1 MPAFRPYLIMG
12 LSNHAEPTICQAS
25 VGLIGD
31 ICRALGP
38 KVLPFCDDIMR
49 LLLETLGNNG
59 VERKVKPQ
67 ILAVFGD
74 MALAIGPEFKK
85 YLESVL
91 LMLHQASQA
100 NIDRVI

>member
-1 MPAFRPYLIMG
+1 M
-12 LSNHAEPTICQAS
+12 
-25 VGLIGD
+25 
-31 ICRALGP
+31 
-38 KVLPFCDDIMR
+38 LPFCDEIMG
-49 LLLETLGNNG
+49 LLLETLGNSG
-59 VERKVKPQ
+59 VDRKVKPQ

-100 NIDRVI
+100 HVDRVIKN